1 MSNFKKTFSIVVTV
15 LTIVWSV
22 GLVAAPTGVSA
33 ATAAGDL
40 IKMAGNSAVYYF
52 DGTKRYVFPNQT
64 TYMSWY
70 NDFSSVKT
78 VPASELSSY
87 PIGGNVTMRPGTWL
101 VKITT
106 DPVVYAV
113 EPGGT
118 LRSIGSEA
126 RALKLYGSTWNKK
139 IVDVPDAFFVNYK
152 SGSALTSD
160 VHPTGTIVKY
170 ASGSTWYYIDN
181 GVKRPFASD
190 AALTANGINSTK
202 FGLTTDISYGDG
214 SSLTGKETAIANI
227 VGSAGTVVVGGTGLT
242 VGLASDTPSSTSLIS
257 DTSNGGQA
265 VAPVMKLNFT
275 AGNDGAV
282 KVTTLKFKKGG
293 ISTDSDVNNAYL
305 YDGETRLAEMQSI
318 SSGVLTFSDS
328 AGLFT
333 VPASSSKGVVV
344 KMDLVGNTSA
354 GKTFV
359 FSLNSA
365 TDVVAS
371 GATISGTF
379 PMTGNTFTTASVTD
393 LGRLKVAH
401 VTDPGTTTDAQDNLE
416 LWRSSFNAT
425 NQNLKVTKVRYTNVG
440 SSGAADIKNLKLFD
454 GGTQIGG
461 TVAAMEAD
469 RTVTFDLSASPLSII
484 SGITKN
490 LSLRGDIVSGASR
503 TIRFSFQRSADITVM
518 DANYNVYIAP
528 TLTSS
533 TTWSVIQATNTTTI
547 NSGSMSVSK
556 ASASPTGNIATN
568 GTNILF
574 GTWEFKAS
582 GENIKVSTLTL
593 DATVTGSRTLKN
605 VKILLDGVQV
615 GSSQTTVVGDGT
627 DYAVNMGNSFVAQA
641 GVTHIVKVYGDLTG
655 TATSTDTVSLRF
667 VTGSSNAQGINSLT
681 ASNVPSAM
689 KAANTLTITAGA
701 LTGAKNVS
709 VGAVTAVTGVTAKII
724 ASFTLT
730 AGAAEGVDLNSVAIQ
745 DSDGAGA
752 NGANG
757 LGAAFTNL
765 KLMNGTTQIG
775 QTVVNP
781 SSTAGTVQTF
791 NLNPAVSI
799 TAGQS
804 VRLDVV
810 ADVISGA
817 TWTATNVVRITTA
830 TSGTGKNTNTT
841 ISLAALAEGQSIT
854 VASAGTLTVSLEGS
868 MTSNQQLVMG
878 STDNNI
884 GAWKFEANNNED
896 LTVNQII
903 VDSTTS
909 VGGDVLNLK
918 LFVDAAQ
925 VGNTVPSLSAAS
937 NGSATFGSSSST
949 LFTIPAGSFKIVTL
963 RASIPTQLDA
973 TGNGAI
979 TPKIVPT
986 ATITGVAADKIIARG
1001 SQSGTYALV
1010 ATASQGTTYAAISS
1024 FAYRTKLTAANVA
1037 VSGSSTGRVRTS
1049 NDTIFKMSLVAN
1061 SGYQGQFRAGAINA
1075 MDATTDDFSGGVTTA
1090 GTWAVVTVGDD
1101 GSTMAADTSVKVAGT
1116 GSMLF
1121 TQGATTPVAANGLA
1135 YTFTAAD
1142 LSGFNG
1148 MAFWVKASNA
1158 TPNLT
1163 LTLTGAGAGSQT
1175 VNPSSTDWEFMVV
1188 PFSGATT
1195 PFTGLTAITAISMVS
1210 ATAYTAADTVNVDS
1224 FYFYKDFIKAN
1235 LAISASGTD
1244 ETLVT
1249 LKDNDSG
1256 TTFAAGYTDG
1266 TATAQ
1271 TAYFIPTTDFNVT
1284 AGGSRTLSVVT
1295 DTSAL
1300 LAASTNVSV
1309 NVSLGSS
1316 SSTVA
1321 APGDVLWYDGKVSTS
1336 VPWLD
1341 TNPNPVQGGSL
1352 GY

>member
-1 MSNFKKTFSIVVTV
+1 
-15 LTIVWSV
+15 
-22 GLVAAPTGVSA
+22 
-33 ATAAGDL
+33 
-40 IKMAGNSAVYYF
+40 
-52 DGTKRYVFPNQT
+52 
-64 TYMSWY
+64 
-70 NDFSSVKT
+70 
-78 VPASELSSY
+78 
-87 PIGGNVTMRPGTWL
+87 
-101 VKITT
+101 
-106 DPVVYAV
+106 
-113 EPGGT
+113 
-118 LRSIGSEA
+118 
-126 RALKLYGSTWNKK
+126 
-139 IVDVPDAFFVNYK
+139 
-152 SGSALTSD
+152 
-160 VHPTGTIVKY
+160 
-170 ASGSTWYYIDN
+170 
-181 GVKRPFASD
+181 
-190 AALTANGINSTK
+190 
-202 FGLTTDISYGDG
+202 
-214 SSLTGKETAIANI
+214 
-227 VGSAGTVVVGGTGLT
+227 
-242 VGLASDTPSSTSLIS
+242 
-257 DTSNGGQA
+257 
-265 VAPVMKLNFT
+265 
-275 AGNDGAV
+275 
-282 KVTTLKFKKGG
+282 
-293 ISTDSDVNNAYL
+293 
-305 YDGETRLAEMQSI
+305 
-318 SSGVLTFSDS
+318 
-328 AGLFT
+328 
-333 VPASSSKGVVV
+333 
-344 KMDLVGNTSA
+344 
-354 GKTFV
+354 
-359 FSLNSA
+359 
-365 TDVVAS
+365 
-371 GATISGTF
+371 
-379 PMTGNTFTTASVTD
+379 
-393 LGRLKVAH
+393 
-401 VTDPGTTTDAQDNLE
+401 
-416 LWRSSFNAT
+416 
-425 NQNLKVTKVRYTNVG
+425 
-440 SSGAADIKNLKLFD
+440 
-454 GGTQIGG
+454 
-461 TVAAMEAD
+461 
-469 RTVTFDLSASPLSII
+469 
-484 SGITKN
+484 
-490 LSLRGDIVSGASR
+490 
-503 TIRFSFQRSADITVM
+503 
-518 DANYNVYIAP
+518 
-528 TLTSS
+528 
-533 TTWSVIQATNTTTI
+533 
-547 NSGSMSVSK
+547 
-556 ASASPTGNIATN
+556 
-568 GTNILF
+568 
-574 GTWEFKAS
+574 
-582 GENIKVSTLTL
+582 
-593 DATVTGSRTLKN
+593 
-605 VKILLDGVQV
+605 
-615 GSSQTTVVGDGT
+615 
-627 DYAVNMGNSFVAQA
+627 
-641 GVTHIVKVYGDLTG
+641 
-655 TATSTDTVSLRF
+655 
-667 VTGSSNAQGINSLT
+667 
-681 ASNVPSAM
+681 M
-689 KAANTLTITAGA
+689 KAANTLVITAGA

-709 VGAVTAVTGVTAKII
+709 VGAVTAVTGVQGKII
-724 ASFTLT
+724 ASFSLT

-765 KLMNGTTQIG
+765 KLMNGTTQVG

-804 VRLDVV
+804 VRLDVI
-810 ADVISGA
+810 ADVVSGA
-817 TWTATNVVRITTA
+817 TWTATNVVRVTTA

-841 ISLAALAEGQSIT
+841 ISLSALAEGQSIT

-884 GAWKFEANNNED
+884 GAWKFEANNNEN

-918 LFVDAAQ
+918 LYVDGAQ
-925 VGNTVPSLSAAS
+925 VGNTVPSLSAAT
-937 NGSATFGSSSST
+937 NGAATFGSSSST
-949 LFTIPAGSFKIVTL
+949 LFTISAGNFKIVTL
-963 RASIPTQLDA
+963 RASVPTQLDA

-1049 NDTIFKMSLVAN
+1049 NDTIFKMSLAAN
-1061 SGYQGQFRAGAINA
+1061 SGYQGQFRAGAINN

-1090 GTWAVVTVGDD
+1090 GTWAKVDVGTAD
-1101 GSTMAADTSVKVAGT
+1101 STFAADTSVKVQGT
-1116 GSMLF
+1116 GSLKF
-1121 TQGATTPVAANGLA
+1121 TQGTADAGDGLA
-1135 YTFTAAD
+1135 YTMTAAD

-1148 MAFWVKASNA
+1148 MAFWIKASNA

-1175 VNPSSTDWEFMVV
+1175 VNPTSTDWEFMVV

-1235 LAISASGTD
+1235 LAISASGVD

-1284 AGGSRTLSVVT
+1284 AAGSRTLSVVT